1 MVVIKIGGE
10 ILEFPQ
16 EFAKFAELLKNGSP
30 AAVVFGAGVQINRRL
45 KETGIPFQFYKGE
58 RITTMQMLEIIND
71 EFRKIAG
78 RIKDLL
84 EPAEVQFIDG
94 SAIFACRKKSPE
106 LGFVGEIVSVT
117 AEVVKKYLK
126 EGKIVLVSPIGKDGD
141 ENLCNVNADVSAS
154 ALAVALSA
162 DSLIYFTKVKGVL
175 DESNNLIR
183 NLNGE
188 KVAELMEKN
197 IVSEGMIPK
206 VNSAISALKNGVGRV
221 LIGETAVE
229 SGY

>member
-10 ILEFPQ
+10 VLDFPRKFGK
-16 EFAKFAELLKNGSP
+16 FAKLLKENYP

-45 KETGIPFQFYKGE
+45 KETGIPFRFYKGE
-58 RITTMQMLEIIND
+58 RITTLQMLGIIND

-78 RIKDLL
+78 RITDML
-84 EPAEVQFIDG
+84 EQDEVQFIDG

-141 ENLCNVNADVSAS
+141 ENLCNVNADVSAA
-154 ALAVALSA
+154 ALAAALSA

-175 DESNNLIR
+175 DENSNLIR

-188 KVAELMEKN
+188 KIAELMEKN
-197 IVSEGMIPK
+197 VVSEGMIPK
-206 VNSAISALKNGVGRV
+206 VNSAIGALKNGVGRV

-229 SGY
+229 N